1 MKKLVAL
8 LLTGCMALSMCAC
21 SNGGSGEQ
29 TSTSDTTVTEAVVV
43 AEDSNVNPAGEFPIV
58 KEPITLNIMVAQE
71 ATVEDMVT
79 NEFTLYLEELTGI
92 HIEWETVPQSSSAEK
107 LNVMLSTGS
116 ELPDVFMGFDINLS
130 QQNTFGKDQ
139 GMFVNLEPYLEEY
152 GPNILKSFEDMP
164 TLEAMSKLPTGE
176 LYGISG
182 AEETYH
188 VKFQEKLWI
197 HEDYL
202 EALGGELPTTTDE
215 FKEMLIQIRDEDING
230 NGDSSDEIPFIG
242 ATSGWSTDP
251 VPFIMSAFIEYYEM
265 DNVVSEEIA
274 LTVVDGEIK
283 VAAGMDDFKEGLMYM
298 NELVSEGLLDP
309 VSFTQDQS
317 QLKTLTGNEEGI
329 VGVVASGAPGGAVNG
344 VDYQIQWTAIQPLV
358 GSSGNEYT
366 RYVPLSPTIGRYVIT
381 SSCENVEAAVRLA
394 DYLMSEEGTLKSNM
408 GTEGVDWYYNED
420 PEVLGLNGDQAVY
433 VRVTPYGEMQN
444 VNWAKIAPSNMHDSL
459 RNGQATDTSSTNTEQ
474 MLYDESADKYASFN
488 ESNFILGVAILDDV
502 MSEFV
507 DITTSLE
514 TYLKQVVTEYIVGTR
529 SFDTWDAHVSTL
541 ESMGVERLEEIL
553 NTTYADQYGTY
564 GLE

>member
-1 MKKLVAL
+1 MKRLVAL
-8 LLTGCMALSMCAC
+8 LLTGCMTLSLCAC
-21 SNGGSGEQ
+21 SNGGSGNQ
-29 TSTSDTTVTEAVVV
+29 ASTSDTV
-43 AEDSNVNPAGEFPIV
+43 AEEVVIEGDSNVNPAGEFPIV
-58 KEPITLNIMVAQE
+58 NEPITLNIMVAQE

-92 HIEWETVPQSSSAEK
+92 HIEWETVPQSSASEK

-139 GMFVNLEPYLEEY
+139 GMFVNLEPYLETY

-182 AEETYH
+182 AEETFH

-197 HEDYL
+197 HEDYV

-215 FKEMLIQIRDEDING
+215 FKEMLIKIRDEDING
-230 NGDSSDEIPFIG
+230 NGNTSDEIPLIG
-242 ATSGWSTDP
+242 ATTGWSTDP

-265 DNVVSEEIA
+265 DNVVSAEIP

-283 VAAGMDDFKEGLMYM
+283 VAAGIDDFKEGLMYM

-309 VSFTQDQS
+309 VSFTQDQN
-317 QLKTLTGNEEGI
+317 QLKTLTGNEENI

-344 VDYQIQWTAIQPLV
+344 VENHMKWTAIQPLV
-358 GSSGNEYT
+358 GPSGNEYT

-381 SSCENVEAAVRLA
+381 SECENVEAAIRLV
-394 DYLMSEEGTLKSNM
+394 DYLMSEEGTLKSNI

-420 PEVLGLNGDQAVY
+420 PEVLGLNGEQAVY
-433 VRVTPYGEMQN
+433 IRVTPYGEVQN
-444 VNWAKIAPSNMHDSL
+444 VNWGKIAPSNMHDSL
-459 RNGQATDTSSTNTEQ
+459 RNGQAADVSATNTEQ
-474 MLYDESADKYASFN
+474 MLYDESAEKYESFN
-488 ESNFILGVAILDDV
+488 DSKFILGVAILDED

-514 TYLKQVVTEYIVGTR
+514 TYLKQVLTEYIVGTR

-553 NTTYADQYGTY
+553 NTTYAAQYGSY